1 MKRRLLDHLRDSKS
15 VSRKDIKKLFKG
27 TDPVEES
34 EVVHRLQESSGCA
47 VKSALLCTGVCIYL
61 PK

>member
-15 VSRKDIKKLFKG
+15 FSRKDIKKLFKG

-34 EVVHRLQESSGCA
+34 EVVELWGLVRSVCNSG
-47 VKSALLCTGVCIYL
+47 KG
-61 PK
+61 